1 MLLSLF
7 NTFNANDQVNPCQ
20 LSLLHFWVLVV
31 GPYPNLFVETKCFG
45 LFLQM
50 NRLINACAQQQV
62 RQTKCRKEILN
73 DECVSKRIIVSYVG
87 MTAGDYFSSLL
98 DPTIRALKGPWTANE
113 AGLKGVK

>member
-1 MLLSLF
+1 
-7 NTFNANDQVNPCQ
+7 
-20 LSLLHFWVLVV
+20 
-31 GPYPNLFVETKCFG
+31 
-45 LFLQM
+45 M

-87 MTAGDYFSSLL
+87 MTAGDYFRRLL